1 MASSL
6 SEITDICPESD
17 RYMEKSLC
25 TWYDMHD
32 PGAGY
37 KCYWVTEVRY
47 LGSGS
52 EDKALRR
59 WTERRLRN
67 MEGTGYGCNFPVIII
82 NPLIFVVFV

>member
-52 EDKALRR
+52 EEKALRR
-59 WTERRLRN
+59 WIANLFLN
-67 MEGTGYGCNFPVIII
+67 MGAQYKVETFLWLCN
-82 NPLIFVVFV
+82 NLCS